1 MAGTST
7 EQKLAIHIA
16 GKADSSLHS
25 AVNSA
30 QKALSS
36 LGTAA
41 AKVAKVTAAA
51 VGAATTA
58 AVAFAKEAVDVGMQF
73 DSSMSQVAA
82 TMGYSVEELNDSN
95 SEAAKSFEALRDFAM
110 EMGSTTAFS
119 ASQAA
124 DGLNILAMSGLSAKE
139 QIAALPDVMNL
150 AAAGALDLSSSA
162 AYVTGAVKG
171 FQDEMDNAQKY
182 TDLIAKGATLANTSV
197 SGLGE
202 AMSRSAA
209 NAKNYNQGAD
219 SLTLSL
225 LRLAEQ
231 NIEGEAAATALNR
244 AMSDLYAPTASA
256 QKALDE
262 LKISA
267 YDETGAARDFNEVV
281 DELNQRLSGMTDEQ
295 RNAKLATIFTTQ
307 GLNAFNKMVSASP
320 EKLDKFKEGL
330 QNSFGSAAQQAATQ
344 LDNLQGDITL
354 WQSALEGAQIVISDQ
369 LTPTLREF
377 VQFGTKSLEELTT
390 AFKVGGLTAAMQ
402 TLGTVLSNAIN
413 MIVEKLPMM
422 VDAGMQLLGALGQGL
437 IDNIPVILDAVFKI
451 ATMLIKGVLSSL
463 PRIADAAIEIV
474 KALAN
479 GIAQNLP
486 ELAAA
491 AVEAVSAMADGVT
504 QNLPEL
510 VKAAGKI
517 ITTFLS
523 AISSSLPTII
533 SVYANLISQMAI
545 ALTDPKTIT
554 EIIAAA
560 LGVITALADG
570 LLKAIPILI
579 EAAPTVIQN
588 LIDAILQAIP
598 LIIDTGVQLLL
609 ALVDNLPA
617 IIRGIAQAIP
627 QIISGLVSAL
637 VKAAPL
643 IARTGVELF
652 AALVES
658 LPQIIGTIVASVP
671 VIAKNLAE
679 AFATILPGELGGALS
694 GIFDVLAELGQAI
707 YASVQAILP
716 EVISLIQSLIPVVL
730 QIVQDVLP
738 LAIQMI
744 QGILPPLM
752 QVVQMVLPVL
762 TQLIQQLL
770 PFITQIV
777 QAILPVLTS
786 FIQTLLPLITDIVQG
801 VMPILIQLLQSI
813 LPIAMQII
821 QAVLPII
828 IQLIQTLLPPLMQ
841 IINAILPVITPLLQA
856 VLIPLTN
863 LIQTILPPL
872 QALLNAIIPVVQMLA
887 SVLSSVLGAAL
898 THIGDLIGSV
908 VTIFSGLMDF
918 ITGVFTGNWEQAWN
932 GIKDIFSGIFDGI
945 AAIFKA
951 PIRAIVAVINGVI
964 SGLNMLKIPDWVPE
978 IGGMGLNIPLIP
990 EFAKGTLKTP
1000 DTFIAGEEGP
1010 ELITNAPG
1018 RRVYT
1023 AAQTKNILAAQSG
1036 ASTPIDAFFEQLNSV
1051 SIFQPNE
1058 AQGRSGE
1065 GRKVI
1070 SPIDRIIEILYEQS
1084 SAVSNFNSKERL
1096 QEEKIREAK
1105 NGSAINIP
1113 ALAEGGIVTA
1123 STMALIGEGGE
1134 PEAVMPLSKLVN
1146 FLNEFSVINNKNE
1159 AATANNATNYLTEQT
1174 TNIGAGTPANDWI
1187 GNTLDVLSG
1196 DDSSEYSTE
1205 NSSPITITYS
1215 PQYSFGGT
1223 PTRDDMVE
1231 AEKMSQAEF
1240 RRMANEWLKEMSR
1253 TNLKGVLT

>member
-58 AVAFAKEAVDVGMQF
+58 AVAFAKEAVDVGKQF
-73 DSSMSQVAA
+73 DASMSQVAA
-82 TMGYSVEELNDSN
+82 TMGYSVEELNDPT
-95 SEAAKSFEALRDFAM
+95 SEAAKSFETLRNFAQD
-110 EMGSTTAFS
+110 MGAKTAFS

-124 DGLNILAMSGLSAKE
+124 EALNYMALAGYDAETSMKM
-139 QIAALPDVMNL
+139 LPNVLNL
-150 AAAGALDLSSSA
+150 AAAGGMELATASDMVTDAQSALGLTLDETAQLVDKMAKTSS
-162 AYVTGAVKG
+162 K
-171 FQDEMDNAQKY
+171 
-182 TDLIAKGATLANTSV
+182 ANTSV
-197 SGLGE
+197 AQMGE
-202 AMSRSAA
+202 AILTVGGT
-209 NAKNYNQGAD
+209 AKNLAGGTTELSVALGILADNGIKGAEGGTALRNVILALSAPTDKAAEALASLGVEAFDSSGNLRPLNETFGDLNEALSHLTQEEQTQALNSIFNKVDLKSVNALLANSGERYDELTEYINNAQGA
-219 SLTLSL
+219 
-225 LRLAEQ
+225 AE
-231 NIEGEAAATALNR
+231 NMAN
-244 AMSDLYAPTASA
+244 
-256 QKALDE
+256 
-262 LKISA
+262 
-267 YDETGAARDFNEVV
+267 
-281 DELNQRLSGMTDEQ
+281 
-295 RNAKLATIFTTQ
+295 
-307 GLNAFNKMVSASP
+307 
-320 EKLDKFKEGL
+320 
-330 QNSFGSAAQQAATQ
+330 TQ

-354 WQSALEGAQIVISDQ
+354 WKSALEGAQIVISDQ

-377 VQFGTKSLEELTT
+377 VQFGTKSLGELTD
-390 AFKVGGLTAAMQ
+390 AFKEGGLTGAMEA
-402 TLGTVLSNAIN
+402 LGTILSNAVN
-413 MIVEKLPMM
+413 MIVEKLPLM

-437 IDNIPVILDAVFKI
+437 IDNIPVILDAGFEI
-451 ATMLIKGVLSSL
+451 LAMLIKGVLTSL
-463 PRIADAAIEIV
+463 PKLADAANEII
-474 KALAN
+474 KALAS
-479 GIAQNLP
+479 GISQNLP
-486 ELAAA
+486 ELATAA
-491 AVEAVSAMADGVT
+491 IEAISAMTDGIT
-504 QNLPEL
+504 QNLPEM
-510 VKAAGKI
+510 VSAAGKI
-517 ITTFLS
+517 ITTLLS
-523 AISSSLPTII
+523 TISSSLPSVIA
-533 SVYANLISQMAI
+533 VYADLIAQMAV

-554 EIIAAA
+554 EIISAA
-560 LGVITALADG
+560 LEIITALADG
-570 LLKAIPILI
+570 LLKAIPTLI
-579 EAAPTVIQN
+579 AAIPTVIQN
-588 LIDAILQAIP
+588 LIDALLQAIP
-598 LIIDTGVQLLL
+598 MIIDTGVELLL
-609 ALVDNLPA
+609 AIVDNLPV

-627 QIISGLVSAL
+627 QIIEGLVAAL
-637 VKAAPL
+637 VQATPL
-643 IARTGVELF
+643 IVQAGVELF
-652 AALVES
+652 AALVKN
-658 LPQIIGTIVASVP
+658 LPQIISEIAAAVP
-671 VIAKNLAE
+671 VILRGLAD
-679 AFATILPGELGGALS
+679 AFAAALPGEIGGALS
-694 GIFDVLAELGQAI
+694 GIMDILAELGQAI
-707 YASVQAILP
+707 YVSIQAILP
-716 EVISLIQSLIPVVL
+716 EVISLIQSLIPVIL
-730 QIVQDVLP
+730 QIVQDILP
-738 LAIQMI
+738 VAIQMI
-744 QGILPPLM
+744 HGILPPIL
-752 QVVQMVLPVL
+752 QIVQEVLPVL

-777 QAILPVLTS
+777 QAILPVLVS
-786 FIQTLLPLITDIVQG
+786 FVQTLLPLITDIVQG

-856 VLIPLTN
+856 VLVPLTN

-951 PIRAIVAVINGVI
+951 PIRAIVSVINGVI

-1023 AAQTKNILAAQSG
+1023 AAQTKNILAAQDG
-1036 ASTPIDAFFEQLNSV
+1036 TATPIETIFEQLNTLLV
-1051 SIFQPNE
+1051 FQTNEENTFNQPN
-1058 AQGRSGE
+1058 
-1065 GRKVI
+1065 
-1070 SPIDRIIEILYEQS
+1070 SP
-1084 SAVSNFNSKERL
+1084 AV
-1096 QEEKIREAK
+1096 
-1105 NGSAINIP
+1105 NIP

-1123 STMALIGEGGE
+1123 STMALIGEGSE
-1134 PEAVMPLSKLVN
+1134 PEAVMPLSKLTN
-1146 FLNEFSVINNKNE
+1146 FLNEFSVINNTSE
-1159 AATANNATNYLTEQT
+1159 ATNASGVVNYITDQT
-1174 TNIGAGTPANDWI
+1174 NNIGAGMPSNDWI
-1187 GNTLDVLSG
+1187 GGALDVLSG
-1196 DDSSEYSTE
+1196 NEDTENYTE

-1223 PTRDDMVE
+1223 PSKDDIVE

-1240 RRMANEWLKEMSR
+1240 RKMANEWLKEMSR
-1253 TNLKGVLT
+1253 TNLKGVLV

>member
-95 SEAAKSFEALRDFAM
+95 SEAAKSFETLRNFAM

-124 DGLNILAMSGLSAKE
+124 DALNYMALAGYDAETSMKM
-139 QIAALPDVMNL
+139 LPNVLNL
-150 AAAGALDLSSSA
+150 AAAGGMELSTASDMVTDAQSALGLSLQETELLVDKMAKASS
-162 AYVTGAVKG
+162 K
-171 FQDEMDNAQKY
+171 
-182 TDLIAKGATLANTSV
+182 ANTSV
-197 SGLGE
+197 KQMGAAILTVGGTAKSLAGGTTELSVALGILADNGIKGEEGGTALRNVMLSLSAPTDKAAAELSKLGVE
-202 AMSRSAA
+202 AFDSAGNLRPLNETFGDLNEALSQLSQEERSAA
-209 NAKNYNQGAD
+209 LSSIFNKHDLKSVEALLANSGDRFNELTEYINNAQGA
-219 SLTLSL
+219 
-225 LRLAEQ
+225 AED
-231 NIEGEAAATALNR
+231 
-244 AMSDLYAPTASA
+244 M
-256 QKALDE
+256 
-262 LKISA
+262 
-267 YDETGAARDFNEVV
+267 
-281 DELNQRLSGMTDEQ
+281 
-295 RNAKLATIFTTQ
+295 AK
-307 GLNAFNKMVSASP
+307 
-320 EKLDKFKEGL
+320 
-330 QNSFGSAAQQAATQ
+330 TQ
-344 LDNLQGDITL
+344 LDNLQGDIKL

-390 AFKVGGLTAAMQ
+390 AFKEGGLTGAMQ

-437 IDNIPVILDAVFKI
+437 IDNIPVILDAAFKI
-451 ATMLIKGVLSSL
+451 ATTLIKGVLSSL

-491 AVEAVSAMADGVT
+491 AVEAVGAMADGVT

-545 ALTDPKTIT
+545 ALTDPKTII
-554 EIIAAA
+554 EIITAA

-579 EAAPTVIQN
+579 EAVPTVIQN

-643 IARTGVELF
+643 IARAGVELF
-652 AALVES
+652 VALVEN
-658 LPQIIGTIVASVP
+658 LPQIIGTMVAAVP

-679 AFATILPGELGGALS
+679 AFAAILPGELGGALS
-694 GIFDVLAELGQAI
+694 GIFDVLTELGQAI

-801 VMPILIQLLQSI
+801 VMPILIQLLQAI

-821 QAVLPII
+821 QAILPII

-1036 ASTPIDAFFEQLNSV
+1036 ASTPIDAFFEQLSSV
-1051 SIFQPNE
+1051 SIFQSNE
-1058 AQGRSGE
+1058 AQGRNGE

-1070 SPIDRIIEILYEQS
+1070 SPIDRIIEILYDQS

-1174 TNIGAGTPANDWI
+1174 NIRAGTPANDWI

-1196 DDSSEYSTE
+1196 DDSSEYNTE